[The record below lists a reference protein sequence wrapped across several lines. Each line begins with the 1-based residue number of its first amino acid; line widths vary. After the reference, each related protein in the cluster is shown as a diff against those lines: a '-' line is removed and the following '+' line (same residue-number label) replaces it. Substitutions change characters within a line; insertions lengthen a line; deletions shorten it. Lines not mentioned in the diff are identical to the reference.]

1 MSCLKKLSLH
11 TRFELVH
18 ANIVGLESTA
28 LDRSAKVANS
38 FNSFQSMTAAINDT
52 IVNGLS
58 AASTVLIGLQPI
70 GESNS

>member
-1 MSCLKKLSLH
+1 MPP

-18 ANIVGLESTA
+18 ANIVQLECTA

-58 AASTVLIGLQPI
+58 TASTVLIGLQPI